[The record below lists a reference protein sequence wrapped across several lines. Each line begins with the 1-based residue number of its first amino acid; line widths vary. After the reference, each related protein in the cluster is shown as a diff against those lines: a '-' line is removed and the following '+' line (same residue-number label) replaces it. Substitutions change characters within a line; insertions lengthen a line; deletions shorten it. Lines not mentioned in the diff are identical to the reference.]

1 MKYGEQ
7 ITELYREDNQIR
19 LGLLKPLF
27 QNGGTMNIGV
37 CRIGMDITDLL
48 DAVQL
53 QADESIVVY
62 KGEDCLIRT
71 GGGEW
76 NPISGEQLETMNGY
90 RSEKQIDSAGITL
103 VLIWQ
108 ENVFKRSYMGFLA
121 LFLILLLLLTVL
133 YDLILTRLVQPIV
146 QLSKHMNK
154 DAKNGMI
161 HTADI
166 PHHRDEAGEL
176 VEAFNRLAIQNM
188 QLTERVS
195 NELLKRQKAEY
206 YALRM
211 QIKPHFVFNVLN
223 RINLLVFQDK
233 KEEANR
239 LIIHFSE
246 FLRYSVHMDAD
257 FVTLASEIDHA
268 KNYLSIVQ
276 KKGCSGMT
284 VTVDSGVNIHAVYCP
299 QFILQPIVENAVKY
313 NQREE
318 LAIRMDIRN
327 SGEQIRICVFNNG
340 IPITA
345 EVLEELERKLAADST
360 EFLEVKETYKNGI
373 GLINV
378 NTRLRYFYGDG
389 CGIRIQNV
397 PDGVKVIL
405 TVKQGG
411 GVRRGDESSDC

>member
-1 MKYGEQ
+1 
-7 ITELYREDNQIR
+7 
-19 LGLLKPLF
+19 
-27 QNGGTMNIGV
+27 
-37 CRIGMDITDLL
+37 
-48 DAVQL
+48 
-53 QADESIVVY
+53 
-62 KGEDCLIRT
+62 
-71 GGGEW
+71 
-76 NPISGEQLETMNGY
+76 
-90 RSEKQIDSAGITL
+90 
-103 VLIWQ
+103 
-108 ENVFKRSYMGFLA
+108 
-121 LFLILLLLLTVL
+121 
-133 YDLILTRLVQPIV
+133 
-146 QLSKHMNK
+146 
-154 DAKNGMI
+154 
-161 HTADI
+161 
-166 PHHRDEAGEL
+166 
-176 VEAFNRLAIQNM
+176 
-188 QLTERVS
+188 
-195 NELLKRQKAEY
+195 
-206 YALRM
+206 
-211 QIKPHFVFNVLN
+211 
-223 RINLLVFQDK
+223 
-233 KEEANR
+233 
-239 LIIHFSE
+239 
-246 FLRYSVHMDAD
+246 
-257 FVTLASEIDHA
+257 
-268 KNYLSIVQ
+268 
-276 KKGCSGMT
+276 MT